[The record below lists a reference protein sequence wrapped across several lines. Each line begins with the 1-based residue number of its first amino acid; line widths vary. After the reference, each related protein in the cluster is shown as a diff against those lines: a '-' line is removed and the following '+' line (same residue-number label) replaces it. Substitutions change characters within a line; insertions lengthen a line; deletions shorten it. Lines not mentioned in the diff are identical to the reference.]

1 MGLMPKEKKTQQY
14 GPRRNLELAMTKAD
28 YDRYVEEYGRT
39 PFDSPDTFDHNISNT
54 ATGRRGH

>member
-1 MGLMPKEKKTQQY
+1 MPKEKKTQQY